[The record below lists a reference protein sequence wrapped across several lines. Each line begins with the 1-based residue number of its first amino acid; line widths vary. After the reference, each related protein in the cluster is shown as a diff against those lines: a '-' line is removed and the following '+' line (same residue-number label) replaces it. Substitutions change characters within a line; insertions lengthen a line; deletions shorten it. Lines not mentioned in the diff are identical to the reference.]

1 MGGKSIPGG
10 ETSTHKFTVAREIYL
25 DEADLGM
32 LSEMEE
38 QKVQEIERKN
48 RWWQDGIGAS
58 IQLRRYIQKKGTAFW
73 SGRKN
78 RCKYI

>member
-10 ETSTHKFTVAREIYL
+10 GTSACKFAVAREIYL

-38 QKVQEIERKN
+38 QKVLEIKRKN
-48 RWWQDGIGAS
+48 RWWQDGIEAS
-58 IQLRRYIQKKGTAFW
+58 IDASIFKPSK
-73 SGRKN
+73 RK
-78 RCKYI
+78 